1 MPLSTADDLIE
12 EHIRQATARGDF
24 DNLPGAG
31 KPLDLGEDAHLPAEL
46 RMAYRVLKNAGYL
59 PEELQQIQDITQ
71 LEAQVYG
78 ELDAESKDRRAALK
92 LRLLQESMR
101 GDSLSL
107 QQYRQQLLAQLAGER
122 PAHNG

>member
-1 MPLSTADDLIE
+1 MPLSTSDDLIE
-12 EHIRQATARGDF
+12 EHIRQAHARGDF

-59 PEELQQIQDITQ
+59 PEELQQIKDITQ

-78 ELDAESKDRRAALK
+78 ELDTDAKDRRAALK

-107 QQYRQQLLAQLAGER
+107 QQYRQQLLAQLSR
-122 PAHNG
+122 TDQN

>member
-1 MPLSTADDLIE
+1 MPLSTSDDLIE
-12 EHIRQATARGDF
+12 EHIRQAHARGDF

-78 ELDAESKDRRAALK
+78 ELDTDAKDRRAALK

-101 GDSLSL
+101 GDALSL
-107 QQYRQQLLAQLAGER
+107 QQYRQQLLAQLSRTDQNRSE
-122 PAHNG
+122 

>member
-1 MPLSTADDLIE
+1 MPLSTTDDLIE
-12 EHIRQATARGDF
+12 EHIRRAHARGEF

-59 PEELQQIQDITQ
+59 PEELQQIQEIAQ

-78 ELDAESKDRRAALK
+78 ALDEDADRRAALK
-92 LRLLQESMR
+92 LRLLAESMR
-101 GDSLSL
+101 GDPLAL
-107 QQYRQQLLAQLAGER
+107 QQYRAQLIAQLE
-122 PAHNG
+122 HKNE